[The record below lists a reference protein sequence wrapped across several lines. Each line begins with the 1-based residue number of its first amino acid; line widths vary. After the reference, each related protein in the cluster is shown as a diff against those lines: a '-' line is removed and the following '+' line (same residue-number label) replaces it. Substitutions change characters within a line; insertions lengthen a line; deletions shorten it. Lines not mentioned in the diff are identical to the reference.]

1 MCKEAQVA
9 SDERFT
15 ASTTIAAPAATIFAL
30 LADPG
35 RHQEIDGANHLRG
48 TQDGPVTGTGDTFA
62 MEMYQDA
69 FGPYRM
75 INTVSAFE
83 QDRRIGWSPSI
94 DPDCELAGKLGD
106 MKVGGHTYTYD
117 LAEGDGGTTVTQTY
131 DWSGVTDPQFKTMV
145 PIVTQQNLV
154 DTLANLK
161 QAVE

>member
-1 MCKEAQVA
+1 MAADQQ
-9 SDERFT
+9 FT
-15 ASTTIAAPAATIFAL
+15 ARTTIAAPAATIFAL
-30 LADPG
+30 LSDPG

-48 TQDGPVTGTGDTFA
+48 STDGRLTGVGQTFA
-62 MEMYQDA
+62 MDMHQDA

-106 MKVGGHTYTYD
+106 MKVGGHTYTYE
-117 LAEGDGGTTVTQTY
+117 LAEADGGTVVTQTY

-145 PIVTQQNLV
+145 PIVTQQNLE
-154 DTLANLK
+154 DTLESLRS
-161 QAVE
+161 AVE